1 MQHSFPEKYVEQK
14 IADIRREV
22 EHNKRV
28 REAKNANISIQGWV
42 VNKMHDMSVELGFND
57 CRKEIMGRVNIVV
70 DRVPLM
76 KRALHRIGCGTL
88 FGKMN
93 NADRFHFL

>member
-42 VNKMHDMSVELGFND
+42 VNKMRDMSVWMMCTGE
-57 CRKEIMGRVNIVV
+57 RMHARYHAHPQIRH
-70 DRVPLM
+70 
-76 KRALHRIGCGTL
+76 LHQGSTQAR
-88 FGKMN
+88 
-93 NADRFHFL
+93 